1 MSDTAIIIQLR
12 ETINRTENMVPF
24 MQLDMLDL
32 LVSVQSEIETLTEKN
47 AQLRKERDE
56 ARREVCDWYHTD
68 ESGCVKYGSW
78 ETAIDRGWDCFKKEE
93 TL

>member
-1 MSDTAIIIQLR
+1 MIDTAIIIQLR

-24 MQLDMLDL
+24 MRLDMLDL

-56 ARREVCDWYHTD
+56 ARQLACEFCVMDG
-68 ESGCVKYGSW
+68 SGYSSSYRAK
-78 ETAIDRGWDCFKKEE
+78 EEAIERGWDCYKE
-93 TL
+93 TP